1 MLKFSITPRSQS
13 HRQKWNSV
21 QILIFV
27 SFITRNKFLGFSIAC
42 FSLFIKQTDSTKP
55 KECQVTEAM
64 ESTCHLARESKL
76 LLLLIIA
83 HGNHPGVDSGR
94 RLYWGW
100 KRPWRSAG
108 PAAADARRH
117 FRRDV
122 PETPL
127 GNAARTAHL
136 SYTKLNTLWLYFWN
150 IGSVTYF
157 YPMPVSPPQCGTPQ
171 PPPAFY

>member
-83 HGNHPGVDSGR
+83 HGNHPGVDSGEDCTEC
-94 RLYWGW
+94 G
-100 KRPWRSAG
+100 
-108 PAAADARRH
+108 
-117 FRRDV
+117 RD
-122 PETPL
+122 PEDLLALPQLMLTGTSEEMYLKPLWETWPGQPTSHTP
-127 GNAARTAHL
+127 
-136 SYTKLNTLWLYFWN
+136 S
-150 IGSVTYF
+150 
-157 YPMPVSPPQCGTPQ
+157 
-171 PPPAFY
+171 